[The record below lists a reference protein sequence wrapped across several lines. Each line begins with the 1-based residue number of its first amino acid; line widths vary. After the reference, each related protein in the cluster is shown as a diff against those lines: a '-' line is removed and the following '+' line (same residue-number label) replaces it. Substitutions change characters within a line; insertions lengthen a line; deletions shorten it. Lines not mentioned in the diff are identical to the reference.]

1 MNIHFIFI
9 FLSALTLSSC
19 TELTGESTGANV
31 IENNQELIGG
41 IEAVKADGS
50 KFLLNG
56 TVDNGGNSGHG
67 HRLKFNLP
75 EGETLT
81 FYFFITKGFE
91 GGVEYTFTRSQGIV
105 NLKMDINGI
114 THDIDL
120 DDFSDSE
127 VIDLDLDI
135 HNDHT
140 DIHLLIWDKNG
151 PHEFYEECSYD
162 GGCLYNSEDFA
173 FDIWLGVGRASG
185 TFWGIQGNKSLII
198 KLEGPNPPL
207 TDV

>member
-1 MNIHFIFI
+1 M
-9 FLSALTLSSC
+9 
-19 TELTGESTGANV
+19 
-31 IENNQELIGG
+31 
-41 IEAVKADGS
+41 
-50 KFLLNG
+50 
-56 TVDNGGNSGHG
+56 
-67 HRLKFNLP
+67 
-75 EGETLT
+75 
-81 FYFFITKGFE
+81 
-91 GGVEYTFTRSQGIV
+91 EYTFTRSQGIV